1 MSANYQLNN
10 NQEKRHF
17 YIEVGDKVAYIQ
29 YIENPEKTF
38 LVHTEVPVGLEGQGI
53 GSTLVKLVLEKL
65 KKEGTP
71 VVPLC
76 PFVAGYI
83 KKHPEWKEIV
93 APGINIG

>member
-1 MSANYQLNN
+1 MSSNYQLNN
-10 NQEKRHF
+10 NPEKRHF

-29 YIENPEKTF
+29 YIDHPEKIF

-53 GSTLVKLVLEKL
+53 GSTLVKLVLEHL
-65 KKEGTP
+65 KEQETP

-76 PFVAGYI
+76 PFVAAYI
-83 KKHPEWKEIV
+83 KKHPEWKAIV